1 MDQKTVFLIILGMTL
16 VTYLPRLLPVWILS
30 SRSLP
35 PLVVTWIGFV
45 PVAVLSAMLL
55 PALLVQDQHVDLG
68 WHNYFLW
75 AAIPCFLLVWKT
87 RSYFG
92 GILLGML
99 LVAGARLLFGG

>member
-1 MDQKTVFLIILGMTL
+1 MDQKTVFLTILGMAV
-16 VTYLPRLLPVWILS
+16 VTYGPRVLPVWILS

-35 PLVVTWIGFV
+35 PLVVTWIRFV

-55 PALLVQDQHVDLG
+55 PALLVPDGRIDLG

-75 AAIPCFLLVWKT
+75 AAIPCLLLVWKT

-99 LVAGARLLFGG
+99 LVAAARLLFGG